1 MKPNHFLGR
10 GASKPRTPSRSSVTL
25 GYFGELVGLGSEVL
39 GLGFEVLRL
48 GFEVSGLGLE
58 VLGLGFPPLNPVTDH
73 PAQNLG
79 GQPQNPEAQ
88 PPFRPSLAKTLHPK
102 GGFPRGSLWDPFG
115 ESAAGLRCFG
125 SGLRGCGSGLQGFD
139 IGLRCFEIGPRRFP
153 AKGPEGPLGPQEPQ
167 RAPWPPKGP
176 KGPLGPPR
184 GPKGPLAPKGPEGPL
199 GPQGARRAPWAL
211 GPWGV
216 GGGWGSYSA
225 TGVQTRGSARG
236 DQARASRNTVVP
248 CTVEGN

>member
-1 MKPNHFLGR
+1 
-10 GASKPRTPSRSSVTL
+10 
-25 GYFGELVGLGSEVL
+25 
-39 GLGFEVLRL
+39 LRL

-153 AKGPEGPLGPQEPQ
+153 AKGPEGPLGPP
-167 RAPWPPKGP
+167 RA
-176 KGPLGPPR
+176 
-184 GPKGPLAPKGPEGPL
+184 PKGPLAPQGARRAPWPPKGPEGPL
-199 GPQGARRAPWAL
+199 GPQGARRAPWL
-211 GPWGV
+211 PRGPKGPVGPWAL
-216 GGGWGSYSA
+216 GGGWGV
-225 TGVQTRGSARG
+225 GILLCHWGPDTRIC
-236 DQARASRNTVVP
+236 P
-248 CTVEGN
+248 W